1 MPQCYTLKVVCPDK
15 SGLIAAVT
23 RTIAESGGNV
33 LHLSQYTAV
42 DISAFFMKTQ
52 FETADGFDVAA
63 FESAFAQ
70 LAERFLMEWSLLDRG
85 RRRRVA
91 LLVSKT
97 SHCLYELLL
106 KHQDG
111 ELDCDIPVIVSNHP
125 DLAAVATQFHVPF
138 FKVDP
143 EKGKAAYEA
152 DLEAILKDYEIDLVV
167 LARYMQVSRANFVGK
182 WRRRVIN
189 IHHGFLPAFQ
199 GAKPYHQAWAKGVK
213 IIGATAHFVS
223 EVLDEGPIIAQ
234 DVLRV
239 ADTRS
244 VSEFIRLGQGHRTQ
258 GALRRL
264 EALSRQLGFRA
275 RRPDVHNSVAFGE
288 LRFTPRDSLA
298 PGPGTRHWVQGA
310 SG

>member
-1 MPQCYTLKVVCPDK
+1 MPKSYILKVDCPDQ

-42 DISAFFMKTQ
+42 DINAFFMKTQ
-52 FETADGFDVAA
+52 FETGDGFDVAR
-63 FESAFAQ
+63 FESGFAEAA
-70 LAERFLMEWSLLDRG
+70 LRYTMEWKLFDRA
-85 RRRRVA
+85 RSRRVA
-91 LLVSKT
+91 ILVSKT

-111 ELDCDIPVIVSNHP
+111 ELDCDIPVIISNHP
-125 DLAAVATQFHVPF
+125 DLASVATQFHIPF
-138 FKVDP
+138 YKVDP
-143 EKGKAAYEA
+143 EKGKEACEA
-152 DLEAILKDYEIDLVV
+152 DIQAILEEYRVDIVV
-167 LARYMQVSRANFVGK
+167 LARYMQVLSADFVGRWALK
-182 WRRRVIN
+182 VIN

-223 EVLDEGPIIAQ
+223 DVLDQGPIIAQ

-244 VSEFIRLGQGHRTQ
+244 VGEFIRMGKDVERKVLY
-258 GALRRL
+258 
-264 EALSRQLGFRA
+264 EALKLYL
-275 RRPDVHNSVAFGE
+275 DNSVFVREG
-288 LRFTPRDSLA
+288 RTFIIP
-298 PGPGTRHWVQGA
+298 
-310 SG
+310 

>member
-1 MPQCYTLKVVCPDK
+1 MRKNYVLKVVCPDQ

-42 DISAFFMKTQ
+42 DINAFLMKTE
-52 FETADGFDVAA
+52 FETRDDFEVAL
-63 FESAFAQ
+63 FEKAFAA
-70 LAERFLMEWSLLDRG
+70 LAAGLSMEWNLFDRSS
-85 RRRRVA
+85 RRRVA
-91 LLVSKT
+91 ILVSKT

-111 ELDCDIPVIVSNHP
+111 ELACDIPVIVSNHP
-125 DLAAVATQFHVPF
+125 DLASVATQFHIPF
-138 FKVDP
+138 FQVDP
-143 EKGKAAYEA
+143 GKGKAAYER
-152 DLEAILKDYEIDLVV
+152 DLEDILGSYGADLVV
-167 LARYMQVSRANFVGK
+167 LARYMQVLSSEFVSR
-182 WRRRVIN
+182 WDRRVIN

-234 DVLRV
+234 DILRV

-244 VSEFIRLGQGHRTQ
+244 VAEFIRLGKDVDRKVLYE
-258 GALRRL
+258 ALRL
-264 EALSRQLGFRA
+264 YL
-275 RRPDVHNSVAFGE
+275 DNSVFVREGRTFII
-288 LRFTPRDSLA
+288 L
-298 PGPGTRHWVQGA
+298 
-310 SG
+310 

>member
-1 MPQCYTLKVVCPDK
+1 MPNSYTLKVSCPDQ
-15 SGLIAAVT
+15 SGLIAVVA

-42 DISAFFMKTQ
+42 DIEAFFMKTQ
-52 FETADGFDVAA
+52 FETGDDFDVGR
-63 FESAFAQ
+63 FESAFTL
-70 LAERFLMEWSLLDRG
+70 LAERLKMDWKLFDRA
-85 RRRRVA
+85 RRQRVA
-91 LLVSKT
+91 ILVSKT

-125 DLAAVATQFHVPF
+125 DLAAVATQFHIPF

-152 DLEAILKDYEIDLVV
+152 DVEAILNDYGVDLIV
-167 LARYMQVSRANFVGK
+167 LARYMQVLSADLVGR
-182 WRRRVIN
+182 WERRIIN

-213 IIGATAHFVS
+213 MIGATAHFVS
-223 EVLDEGPIIAQ
+223 DVLDQGPIIAQ

-239 ADTRS
+239 SDTRS
-244 VSEFIRLGQGHRTQ
+244 VSEFIRLGKDVERKVLYE
-258 GALRRL
+258 ALRL
-264 EALSRQLGFRA
+264 CL
-275 RRPDVHNSVAFGE
+275 DNSVFVREG
-288 LRFTPRDSLA
+288 RTFII
-298 PGPGTRHWVQGA
+298 Q
-310 SG
+310 

>member
-1 MPQCYTLKVVCPDK
+1 MPKLYILKVVCPDQ

-42 DISAFFMKTQ
+42 DINAFFMKTQ
-52 FETADGFDVAA
+52 FETGDDFDVGVFEASFAA
-63 FESAFAQ
+63 TAG
-70 LAERFLMEWSLLDRG
+70 RFRMEWKLLDRAH
-85 RRRRVA
+85 RQRVA
-91 LLVSKT
+91 ILASKT
-97 SHCLYELLL
+97 HHCLYELLL

-125 DLAAVATQFHVPF
+125 DLASVATQFHVPF

-143 EKGKAAYEA
+143 EKGKEAYEA
-152 DLEAILKDYEIDLVV
+152 DVEAILKEYRVDLIV
-167 LARYMQVSRANFVGK
+167 LARYMQVLSPEFVGRWERK
-182 WRRRVIN
+182 VIN

-223 EVLDEGPIIAQ
+223 DVLDQGPIIAQ

-244 VSEFIRLGQGHRTQ
+244 VGEFIRMGKDVERKVLYE
-258 GALRRL
+258 ALRL
-264 EALSRQLGFRA
+264 YL
-275 RRPDVHNSVAFGE
+275 DNSVFVREG
-288 LRFTPRDSLA
+288 RTFII
-298 PGPGTRHWVQGA
+298 Q
-310 SG
+310 

>member
-1 MPQCYTLKVVCPDK
+1 MPKNYTLKVACPDQ
-15 SGLIAAVT
+15 SGLIAAVA

-42 DISAFFMKTQ
+42 DIEAFFMKTQ
-52 FETADGFDVAA
+52 FATPDGFDVSRFEPVFAA
-63 FESAFAQ
+63 
-70 LAERFLMEWSLLDRG
+70 LAERLRMDWSLFDRE

-91 LLVSKT
+91 ILVSKT

-111 ELDCDIPVIVSNHP
+111 ELDCEIPVIISNHP
-125 DLAAVATQFHVPF
+125 DLASVATQFHVPF
-138 FKVDP
+138 FQVDP
-143 EKGKAAYEA
+143 DKGKAAYET
-152 DLEAILKDYEIDLVV
+152 DLETILEDYRVDLVV
-167 LARYMQVSRANFVGK
+167 LARYMQVLSGEFVTRWERK
-182 WRRRVIN
+182 VIN

-244 VSEFIRLGQGHRTQ
+244 VSEFIRMGKDVERKVLY
-258 GALRRL
+258 
-264 EALSRQLGFRA
+264 EALKLYL
-275 RRPDVHNSVAFGE
+275 DDSVFVCEG
-288 LRFTPRDSLA
+288 RTFIIP
-298 PGPGTRHWVQGA
+298 
-310 SG
+310 

>member
-1 MPQCYTLKVVCPDK
+1 MPKNYILKVVCPDR

-42 DISAFFMKTQ
+42 DISAFLMKTA
-52 FETADGFDVAA
+52 FETPDDFKVEAFEAA
-63 FESAFAQ
+63 FALLAQ
-70 LAERFLMEWSLLDRG
+70 GLGMEWSLFDRA

-91 LLVSKT
+91 ILVSKT

-111 ELDCDIPVIVSNHP
+111 ELDCDIPVVVSNHG
-125 DLAAVATQFHVPF
+125 DLASVATQFHIPF
-138 FKVDP
+138 FQVDP
-143 EKGKAAYEA
+143 GKGKAAYEA
-152 DLEAILKDYEIDLVV
+152 DLEGILQRYDADLVV
-167 LARYMQVSRANFVGK
+167 LARYMQVLSSDFVAR
-182 WRRRVIN
+182 WERRVIN

-223 EVLDEGPIIAQ
+223 EALDEGPIIAQ
-234 DVLRV
+234 DILRV

-244 VSEFIRLGQGHRTQ
+244 VGEFIRLGKDVERKVLYE
-258 GALRRL
+258 ALRL
-264 EALSRQLGFRA
+264 YL
-275 RRPDVHNSVAFGE
+275 DNSVFVREG
-288 LRFTPRDSLA
+288 RTFIIP
-298 PGPGTRHWVQGA
+298 
-310 SG
+310 

>member
-1 MPQCYTLKVVCPDK
+1 MRTMPKCYTLKVVCPDK

-63 FESAFAQ
+63 FESVFAQ
-70 LAERFLMEWSLLDRG
+70 LAERFRMEWSLLDRG
-85 RRRRVA
+85 RRQRVA

-111 ELDCDIPVIVSNHP
+111 ELDCDIPVVVSNHP

-167 LARYMQVSRANFVGK
+167 LARYMQVLSGEFVGK

-244 VSEFIRLGQGHRTQ
+244 VSEFIRLGKDIERKVLYD
-258 GALRRL
+258 ALRL
-264 EALSRQLGFRA
+264 YL
-275 RRPDVHNSVAFGE
+275 DNSVFVREG
-288 LRFTPRDSLA
+288 RTFIIP
-298 PGPGTRHWVQGA
+298 
-310 SG
+310 

>member
-1 MPQCYTLKVVCPDK
+1 MPKSYVLKVVCPDK

-42 DISAFFMKTQ
+42 DIEAFLMKTH
-52 FETADGFDVAA
+52 FETPDDFEVARFEAA
-63 FESAFAQ
+63 FAV
-70 LAERFLMEWSLLDRG
+70 LAESFRMEWSLFDRA
-85 RRRRVA
+85 RRQRVA
-91 LLVSKT
+91 ILVSKT

-125 DLAAVATQFHVPF
+125 DLASIATQFHIPF
-138 FKVDP
+138 FQVDP
-143 EKGKAAYEA
+143 GKGKAAYEA
-152 DLEAILKDYEIDLVV
+152 DLEDILRSYGADLIV
-167 LARYMQVSRANFVGK
+167 LARYMQVLSSELVARWERK
-182 WRRRVIN
+182 IIN

-234 DVLRV
+234 DILRV

-244 VSEFIRLGQGHRTQ
+244 VSEFIRLG
-258 GALRRL
+258 
-264 EALSRQLGFRA
+264 
-275 RRPDVHNSVAFGE
+275 
-288 LRFTPRDSLA
+288 
-298 PGPGTRHWVQGA
+298 
-310 SG
+310 

>member
-1 MPQCYTLKVVCPDK
+1 MPTSYVLKIVCPDK

-33 LHLSQYTAV
+33 LHLSQYTAT
-42 DISAFFMKTQ
+42 DIEAFFMKTQ
-52 FETADGFDVAA
+52 FETVGEFDVAS
-63 FESAFAQ
+63 FKSSFAL
-70 LAERFLMEWSLLDRG
+70 LAERFEMEWSLANREH
-85 RRRRVA
+85 RQRVA
-91 LLVSKT
+91 ILVSKT

-152 DLEAILKDYEIDLVV
+152 DLDAILRDYRIDLVV
-167 LARYMQVSRANFVGK
+167 LARYMQVLSANFVGRWQRK
-182 WRRRVIN
+182 VIN

-244 VSEFIRLGQGHRTQ
+244 VSEFIRLGKDIERKVLYD
-258 GALRRL
+258 ALRL
-264 EALSRQLGFRA
+264 YI
-275 RRPDVHNSVAFGE
+275 DDSVFV
-288 LRFTPRDSLA
+288 RDGRTFIIA
-298 PGPGTRHWVQGA
+298 
-310 SG
+310 

>member
-1 MPQCYTLKVVCPDK
+1 MSKSYILKVACPDR
-15 SGLIAAVT
+15 SGLIAEIAG
-23 RTIAESGGNV
+23 TIAGAGGNV

-42 DISAFFMKTQ
+42 DINAFFMKMQ
-52 FETADGFDVAA
+52 FETADDFDVDGFKSTLSPLAA
-63 FESAFAQ
+63 RLEMDWR
-70 LAERFLMEWSLLDRG
+70 LYDRA
-85 RRRRVA
+85 RRQKVA
-91 LLVSKT
+91 ILVSKT

-111 ELDCDIPVIVSNHP
+111 DLDCDIPVIISNHP

-152 DLEAILKDYEIDLVV
+152 DVEEILKEYEVDIIV
-167 LARYMQVSRANFVGK
+167 LARYMQVLSADLVGR
-182 WRRRVIN
+182 WERRVIN

-223 EVLDEGPIIAQ
+223 DVLDQGPIIAQ

-244 VSEFIRLGQGHRTQ
+244 VSEFIRLGKDIERKVLYE
-258 GALRRL
+258 ALRL
-264 EALSRQLGFRA
+264 YL
-275 RRPDVHNSVAFGE
+275 DNSVFVREG
-288 LRFTPRDSLA
+288 RTFII
-298 PGPGTRHWVQGA
+298 Q
-310 SG
+310 

>member
-1 MPQCYTLKVVCPDK
+1 MPKNYVLKVVCPDQ

-42 DISAFFMKTQ
+42 DINAFFLKSR
-52 FETADGFDVAA
+52 FETADGFDRGRFEAA
-63 FESAFAQ
+63 FAV
-70 LAERFLMEWSLLDRG
+70 LAESFAMEWSLLDLA

-91 LLVSKT
+91 ILVSKT

-143 EKGKAAYEA
+143 DKGKAAYEA
-152 DLEAILKDYEIDLVV
+152 DVEGILKDYEVDLVV
-167 LARYMQVSRANFVGK
+167 LARYMQVLSGDFVAK
-182 WRRRVIN
+182 RQQRIIN

-223 EVLDEGPIIAQ
+223 DVLDQGPIIAQ

-244 VSEFIRLGQGHRTQ
+244 VSEFIRLGKDVERKVLYE
-258 GALRRL
+258 ALRL
-264 EALSRQLGFRA
+264 YL
-275 RRPDVHNSVAFGE
+275 DNSVFVRE
-288 LRFTPRDSLA
+288 DRTFIIP
-298 PGPGTRHWVQGA
+298 
-310 SG
+310 

>member
-1 MPQCYTLKVVCPDK
+1 MPDSHILKVVCPDQ

-42 DISAFFMKTQ
+42 DIGAFFMKTQ
-52 FETADGFDVAA
+52 FETAGGFDAA
-63 FESAFAQ
+63 SFESAFAD
-70 LAERFLMEWSLLDRG
+70 LAERFRMEWSLFDRE

-91 LLVSKT
+91 ILVSKT

-111 ELDCDIPVIVSNHP
+111 ELACDIPVIVSNHP

-152 DLEAILKDYEIDLVV
+152 DLESILADYEIDLVV
-167 LARYMQVSRANFVGK
+167 LARYMQVLSGEFAARWNRK
-182 WRRRVIN
+182 VIN

-244 VSEFIRLGQGHRTQ
+244 VSEFIRLGKDIERKVLYE
-258 GALRRL
+258 ALRL
-264 EALSRQLGFRA
+264 YL
-275 RRPDVHNSVAFGE
+275 DDSVFVREG
-288 LRFTPRDSLA
+288 RTFIIP
-298 PGPGTRHWVQGA
+298 
-310 SG
+310 